1 MKAVF
6 WDLDDTVLDTLSGRA
21 DALSATYQDFF
32 GERPD
37 ARELWRMHLGVTIE
51 ALARTL
57 MGDEW
62 PRFVERYRTR
72 YYASE
77 EPLAPYPGVVETLDA
92 LKSDGLVLA
101 IVTSKISWGAR
112 GELER
117 AGLLDY
123 FATVVGW
130 DDCARPK
137 PAPDPLLVA
146 MERTGQNLPAQ
157 IAYVGDVPTDVQ
169 AARAAGC
176 HAIGAAWGALDA
188 DRLRAEE
195 PDLLVYEPG
204 EVLEYVRAGPRRP
217 PAITDDVGQ

>member
-1 MKAVF
+1 MGPSAVKAVF

-21 DALSATYQDFF
+21 DALTATYEEII

-51 ALARTL
+51 ALAKELT
-57 MGDEW
+57 GNDW
-62 PRFVERYRTR
+62 PRFVERYRAI
-72 YYASE
+72 YYASK
-77 EPLAPYPGVVETLDA
+77 EPLEPYPGVVETLEA
-92 LKSDGLVLA
+92 LSSDGLDMA

-123 FATVVGW
+123 FAAVVGW

-146 MERTGQNLPAQ
+146 MERTGQKEPAQ

-176 HAIGAAWGALDA
+176 RAIGASWGSLDPE
-188 DRLRAEE
+188 RLRAAE
-195 PDLLVYEPG
+195 PDLLAEHPSA
-204 EVLEYVRAGPRRP
+204 VLAYVRRSRRP
-217 PAITDDVGQ
+217 IA

>member
-21 DALSATYQDFF
+21 EALAATYEDIF

-37 ARELWRMHLGVTIE
+37 AREIWRMHLGVTIE
-51 ALARTL
+51 GLARTL
-57 MGDEW
+57 MGNDW
-62 PRFVERYRTR
+62 PRFVERYRAR
-72 YYASE
+72 YYAGQ
-77 EPLAPYPGVVETLDA
+77 EPLEPYPGVVETLDG

-101 IVTSKISWGAR
+101 VVTSKISWGAR

-146 MERTGQNLPAQ
+146 MERTSLKAPAQ

-176 HAIGAAWGALDA
+176 RAIGASWGSLDPE
-188 DRLRAEE
+188 RLRAEG
-195 PDLLVYEPG
+195 PDLLASDPR
-204 EVLEYVRAGPRRP
+204 EVLEYVRAEPG
-217 PAITDDVGQ
+217 